1 MHLLGKSNLWVN
13 GLLLSGKDTQL
24 QNLKVTLQTKLK
36 LMKLL

>member
-1 MHLLGKSNLWVN
+1 MQLLGKSNLRIN
-13 GLLLSGKDTQL
+13 GLLLSGKHTQL